1 MSIKE
6 LLKEYDKNL
15 VDLYVGYVDALKAE
29 KGRDGKLKNWWA
41 TQKTDDFF
49 VDCFKK
55 IESTGLHFDGKHICI
70 QNTGVS
76 YDYVAYKNKMLLA
89 YPESLLDV
97 NLVYKGDEFS
107 VDKKSGKIEYFH
119 KIANPFGHKD
129 DDIIGG
135 YMVVKNKRGEF
146 FTSLSLEE
154 IGKCRSVAKT
164 DTIWKQWFS
173 DMCLKTIIKKAV
185 KLHFD
190 DVFKEMEDE
199 DNKNYDLEKANEPEI
214 DKPLEMFKSLVKGR
228 DDEKELIEKFQVAD
242 LDARRELYK
251 SIKG

>member
-1 MSIKE
+1 MDIKE
-6 LLKEYDKNL
+6 QLKNFDKNT
-15 VDLYVGYVDALKAE
+15 VDLYIKYVTNLKTE
-29 KGRDGKLKNWWA
+29 KAKDGTFKNYWA
-41 TQKTDDFF
+41 TKKDDEFY

-55 IESTGLHFDGKHICI
+55 IESTGLHFDGKHISI
-70 QNTGVS
+70 QSNGIS

-89 YPESLLDV
+89 YPESMLDV
-97 NLVYKGDEFS
+97 NLVYKDDEFS
-107 VDKKSGKIEYFH
+107 VDKKSGKVEYIH

-129 DDIIGG
+129 EDIMGG

-154 IGKCRSVAKT
+154 IDKCRRVAKT

-190 DVFKEMEDE
+190 DVFKEMEEE
-199 DNKNYDLEKANEPEI
+199 DNKNYDLEKVNEPEI
-214 DKPLEMFKSLVKGR
+214 DKPLEMFKTLVKGR
-228 DDEKELIEKFQVAD
+228 NDEKELIEKFQNAD
-242 LDARRELYK
+242 LDTRRELYK
-251 SIKG
+251 SVKG

>member
-1 MSIKE
+1 MTIKE
-6 LLKEYDKNL
+6 QLKDYDSEQ
-15 VDLYVGYVDALKAE
+15 VELYCNYVETLKTE
-29 KGRDGKLKNWWA
+29 KGKDGKLKNWWA
-41 TQKTDDFF
+41 TQKTDDFY

-55 IESTGLHFDGKHICI
+55 IVSTGLAFDGKHICV

-76 YDYVAYKNKMLLA
+76 FDYVAYKNKMLLA

-97 NLVYKGDEFS
+97 GLVYNGDEFS
-107 VDKKSGKIEYFH
+107 VDKRSGKVEYVH

-129 DDIIGG
+129 SDIVGG

-154 IGKCRSVAKT
+154 IEKCRSVAKT

-173 DMCLKTIIKKAV
+173 DMCLKTVIKKAV

-199 DNKNYDLEKANEPEI
+199 DNKNYDLDKATEPEV
-214 DKPLEMFKSLVKGR
+214 DRPLEMFKELVK
-228 DDEKELIEKFQVAD
+228 DKENAKELIEKFENAD
-242 LDARRELYK
+242 LDTRREIYK
-251 SIKG
+251 SVKG

>member
-1 MSIKE
+1 MGIKE
-6 LLKEYDKNL
+6 QLKDYNQNAVE
-15 VDLYVGYVDALKAE
+15 LYCNYIETLKTE
-29 KGRDGKLKNWWA
+29 KGKDGKFKNWWA
-41 TQKTDDFF
+41 TQKPDEWF

-55 IESTGLHFDGKHICI
+55 VESVGLPFDGKHICL

-97 NLVYKGDEFS
+97 GLVYNGDEFS
-107 VDKKSGKIEYFH
+107 VDKKSGKVEYMH

-129 DDIIGG
+129 DDIVGG

-146 FTSLSLEE
+146 FTSLSLDE
-154 IGKCRSVAKT
+154 IQKCRAVAKT

-173 DMCLKTIIKKAV
+173 DMCLKTVIKKAV

-190 DVFKEMEDE
+190 DVFKEMEEE
-199 DNKNYDLEKANEPEI
+199 DNKNYDLEKVAEPQV
-214 DKPLEMFKSLVKGR
+214 DKPLEMFKKLVEGK
-228 DDEKELIEKFQVAD
+228 ENAKELIEKFENAD
-242 LDARRELYK
+242 LDTRREIYK

>member
-1 MSIKE
+1 MTIRE
-6 LLKEYDKNL
+6 QLKDFDKNI
-15 VDLYVGYVDALKAE
+15 VDMYIKYIDNIKVEKA
-29 KGRDGKLKNWWA
+29 KDGTLKNWWA
-41 TQKTDDFF
+41 SKKDDDFY

-55 IESTGLHFDGKHICI
+55 IEAAGLHFDGKHISI
-70 QNTGVS
+70 QNNGVS

-97 NLVYKGDEFS
+97 ALVYKGDEFQ
-107 VDKKSGKIEYFH
+107 VDKKSGKVEYTH

-129 DDIIGG
+129 ADIIGG

-154 IGKCRSVAKT
+154 IDKCRKVAKT

-190 DVFKEMEDE
+190 DVFKEMEEE
-199 DNKNYDLEKANEPEI
+199 DNKNYDLEKANEPQV
-214 DKPLEMFKSLVKGR
+214 DKPLEMFKTLVKGKKN
-228 DDEKELIEKFQVAD
+228 EKELIEKFENSD
-242 LDARRELYK
+242 LETRRELYK
-251 SIKG
+251 SVKG